1 MTSPV
6 LSLPAWYLKYY
17 PKGLALRSCFDPNP
31 MKKKRLGFREFR
43 YLTLKLLLSLFLL
56 SVLWVLVY
64 RWVAPPVTLHMVLRR
79 AEAGVVGKD
88 DPTINYK
95 FVSLKEMS
103 DQLPL
108 AVVAS
113 EDQLFLEHSG
123 FDFNAIADA
132 FKRNQKG
139 TKIRGGSTISQ
150 QVAKNVFLWHG
161 RSYLRKAVEAY
172 FTFLIEVIW
181 GKKRILEVYLNIAE
195 MGDGVF
201 GVEAA
206 CQKYF
211 KKPAADVGR
220 QQAALLAAVLP
231 NPIRYSAARPSPY
244 VYGRRVRIA
253 RAMGRLGGTTY
264 IKTILPEKDDEK
276 K

>member
-1 MTSPV
+1 
-6 LSLPAWYLKYY
+6 
-17 PKGLALRSCFDPNP
+17 

-43 YLTLKLLLSLFLL
+43 LLTVKLILSLFIL
-56 SVLWVLVY
+56 SILWVLVY

-79 AEAGVVGKD
+79 AEAGAAGKD
-88 DPTINYK
+88 NPAINYQ

-113 EDQLFLEHSG
+113 EDQLFLQHNG
-123 FDFNAIADA
+123 FDYNAIADA

-139 TKIRGGSTISQ
+139 TQVRGGSTISQ

-161 RSYLRKAVEAY
+161 RSYLRKGVEAY
-172 FTFLIEVIW
+172 FTFLIELLW
-181 GKKRILEVYLNIAE
+181 GKQRIMEVYLNIAE

-206 CQKYF
+206 SQKYF
-211 KKPAADVGR
+211 KTPAAKVGR

-231 NPIRYSAARPSPY
+231 NPIRFSAARPSPY
-244 VYGRRVRIA
+244 TYGRRTRIA
-253 RAMGRLGGTTY
+253 RSMARLGGTNY
-264 IKTILPEKDDEK
+264 IKTILPEKDDK

>member
-1 MTSPV
+1 
-6 LSLPAWYLKYY
+6 
-17 PKGLALRSCFDPNP
+17 
-31 MKKKRLGFREFR
+31 MKKKRLGFREIR
-43 YLTLKLLLSLFLL
+43 LIVTKLLLSLVLL

-64 RWVAPPVTLHMVLRR
+64 RWVAPPVTLHMVKRR
-79 AEAGVVGKD
+79 AEAGTAQRSEAAIRYTYV
-88 DPTINYK
+88 P
-95 FVSLKEMS
+95 LEEMS
-103 DQLPL
+103 EQLPL

-123 FDFNAIADA
+123 FDFDAIADA

-139 TKIRGGSTISQ
+139 KNIRGGSTISQ

-172 FTFLIEVIW
+172 FTFLIEVLW
-181 GKKRILEVYLNIAE
+181 GKQRILEVYLNIAE

-206 CQKYF
+206 SQKYF
-211 KKPAADVGR
+211 KKPAAKVGR
-220 QQAALLAAVLP
+220 QEAARLAAVLP
-231 NPIRYSAARPSPY
+231 NPIRYNAGRPSAY
-244 VYGRRVRIA
+244 VMGRQYRIA

-264 IKTILPEKDDEK
+264 IKTILPEKDEK

>member
-1 MTSPV
+1 MRT
-6 LSLPAWYLKYY
+6 
-17 PKGLALRSCFDPNP
+17 CFQPLE
-31 MKKKRLGFREFR
+31 MKKKQLGFREIR
-43 YLTLKLLLSLFLL
+43 LITMKLLLSLVLL
-56 SVLWVLVY
+56 SILWVLVY
-64 RWVAPPVTLHMVLRR
+64 RWVAPPVTLHMVQRR
-79 AEAGVVGKD
+79 AEAAAAGKAE
-88 DPTINYK
+88 PAISYK
-95 FVSLKEMS
+95 FVSLEEMS

-139 TKIRGGSTISQ
+139 TNIRGGSTISQ

-172 FTFLIEVIW
+172 FTFLIEVLW
-181 GKKRILEVYLNIAE
+181 GKQRIMEVYLNIAE

-206 CQKYF
+206 SQQYY
-211 KKPAADVGR
+211 KKSASHVGR
-220 QQAALLAAVLP
+220 QQAARLAAVLP
-231 NPIRYSAARPSPY
+231 NPIRYSAGRPSPY
-244 VYGRRVRIA
+244 VLSRQVRIA

-264 IKTILPEKDDEK
+264 IKTILPEKDEEK
-276 K
+276 